1 MGLSN
6 CLPFPNTLKIFVC
19 EVIQLSARRD
29 FIELA
34 TDGLDWLPGNEYL
47 LVWLLVGPCELNLC

>member
-6 CLPFPNTLKIFVC
+6 CLPFPNSTLKIFVC

-34 TDGLDWLPGNEYL
+34 TDALDRLPGDEHL
-47 LVWLLVGPCELNLC
+47 REWLLVGTWKLQQ